1 VAALQGSQSSLDLR
15 LATELID
22 LNQERDLWGGG
33 TPGLIFAGQDRKLII
48 QPKNP
53 GQRPTIKLTYNADIP
68 AASAWS
74 ALTVRGGEVI
84 LRHLRFAVDATEA
97 PGIRMAAV
105 RLQEGGQLTLED
117 CEFDQVGAPST
128 GQLSS
133 VLAEGIRGDTLFTKL
148 VVSECY
154 FGGQERNSA
163 PVVLGGQDAITV
175 DGPVVVQMRS
185 CAFAPHAALVHFLKG
200 PSGG

>member
-1 VAALQGSQSSLDLR
+1 PDQEQAKSKEAFNRPDQENNEKKSSSGSPAAANVPREISSARELVAALQGSQSSLDLR

-74 ALTVRGGEVI
+74 AFTVRGGEVI

-105 RLQEGGQLTLED
+105 RLQEGGQLT
-117 CEFDQVGAPST
+117 
-128 GQLSS
+128 
-133 VLAEGIRGDTLFTKL
+133 
-148 VVSECY
+148 
-154 FGGQERNSA
+154 
-163 PVVLGGQDAITV
+163 
-175 DGPVVVQMRS
+175 
-185 CAFAPHAALVHFLKG
+185 
-200 PSGG
+200 